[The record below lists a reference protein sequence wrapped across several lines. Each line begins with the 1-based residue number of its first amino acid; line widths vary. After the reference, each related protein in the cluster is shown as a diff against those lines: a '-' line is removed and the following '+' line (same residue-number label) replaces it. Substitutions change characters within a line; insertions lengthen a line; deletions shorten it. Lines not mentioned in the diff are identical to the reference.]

1 MATEDRDFTSAPR
14 RGKFEAWML
23 DAASGRIHAQ
33 HGKRKTEVIGAMS
46 GTVVEIGPG
55 SGANMQYYAPGV
67 RVIGIEPNPAMHDR
81 LRANADQHGVDLEI
95 RTLRGEQIDVA
106 EGTADGVVATLVLC
120 GVGDP
125 AGVLSEVRRVLK
137 PGGAYFFIEHVA
149 AAPGSRM
156 RRFQHLV
163 NSPHRWTFN
172 GCEVHRDTQTLL
184 EAAGFASLDLD
195 NLVMRPGLY
204 MPDFIAGTATA

>member
-1 MATEDRDFTSAPR
+1 
-14 RGKFEAWML
+14 
-23 DAASGRIHAQ
+23 
-33 HGKRKTEVIGAMS
+33 
-46 GTVVEIGPG
+46 
-55 SGANMQYYAPGV
+55 
-67 RVIGIEPNPAMHDR
+67 
-81 LRANADQHGVDLEI
+81 
-95 RTLRGEQIDVA
+95 LRGEQIDVA
-106 EGTADGVVATLVLC
+106 DGTADGVVATLVLC

-137 PGGAYFFIEHVA
+137 PGGAYFFIEHVGA
-149 AAPGSRM
+149 SPGSRM

-163 NSPHRWTFN
+163 NRPHRWTFN
-172 GCEVHRDTQTLL
+172 GCEVHRSTQTLI